1 LQLWKWLVSLPYRYV
16 QGVSAIRP
24 ALLNC
29 LLTCLA
35 AAVANLAYDG
45 WSHEAWMAL
54 TRRIVVGY
62 LGAVCAVVVVLP
74 WLQRRSQRSAIDATQ
89 DVRRVFG
96 RGSGNSTR
104 S

>member
-1 LQLWKWLVSLPYRYV
+1 MQLRKWLVSVSHRYA
-16 QGVSAIRP
+16 QGASAIRP

-45 WSHEAWMAL
+45 WSHDAWMAL
-54 TRRIVVGY
+54 TRRIAVGY

-74 WLQRRSQRSAIDATQ
+74 WLQRRSKRPAIDATQ
-89 DVRRVFG
+89 DVSRIFS